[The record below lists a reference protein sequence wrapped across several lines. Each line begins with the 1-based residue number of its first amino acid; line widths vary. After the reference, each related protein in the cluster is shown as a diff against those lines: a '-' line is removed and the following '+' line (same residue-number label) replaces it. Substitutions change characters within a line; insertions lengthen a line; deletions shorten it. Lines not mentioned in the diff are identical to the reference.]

1 LYKKDVLKMSH
12 PLDLTGNVV
21 LITGGAQ
28 GIGQATAQLC
38 AERGAA
44 VVIAD
49 YNQTGGE
56 QTAADIR
63 ASGGQADFVQTDVRR
78 PEQVEALVNFIRQKH
93 GKLNKVVCAAGI
105 LLGPWLTPEEFPV
118 EDFEKVL
125 DVNVVGPFLCAKYA
139 TPLLEAAGNGVFVVI
154 ASGAGVFGGSS
165 SLAYGSSKGGAN
177 GLGLTLEQHLGPRG
191 IRVNVIYPGNIIT
204 DMKLSVD
211 IEAARKEGR
220 PEQEAH
226 DYAQAHYGLPPGVAK
241 VIAFVISEEADYL
254 RGGVRT
260 R

>member
-1 LYKKDVLKMSH
+1 MST
-12 PLDLTGNVV
+12 PLDLTGNVI

-28 GIGQATAQLC
+28 GIGQATAKLC
-38 AERGAA
+38 AERGGI

-49 YNQTGGE
+49 FNKDGGE

-63 ASGGQADFVQTDVRR
+63 ASGGQADFVQTDVRSA
-78 PEQVEALVNFIRQKH
+78 EQVEALVNFIREKH
-93 GKLNKVVCAAGI
+93 GRLNKVVCAAGI
-105 LLGPWLTPEEFPV
+105 LLGPWMTPEEFPV
-118 EDFEKVL
+118 EMFERVL

-139 TPLLEAAGNGVFVVI
+139 TPLLEAAGNGVFVVV

-177 GLGLTLEQHLGPRG
+177 GLGFTLEQHLQPRG
-191 IRVNVIYPGNIIT
+191 IRVNIIYPGNIIT
-204 DMKLSVD
+204 DMKMSVD
-211 IEAARKEGR
+211 IEAARKSGR

-226 DYAQAHYGLPPGVAK
+226 DYAQSHYGLPPGVAK
-241 VIAFVISEEADYL
+241 VIAFVISEDADYL

>member
-1 LYKKDVLKMSH
+1 MTQ
-12 PLDLTGNVV
+12 PFDLSGNVV

-38 AERGAA
+38 AERGAT

-49 YNQTGGE
+49 YNKDGGE
-56 QTAADIR
+56 KTVADIR
-63 ASGGQADFVQTDVRR
+63 ASGGQADFIQTDVRR
-78 PEQVEALVNFIRQKH
+78 PEQVEAVATFIREKY
-93 GKLNKVVCAAGI
+93 GRLNKVVCAAGV
-105 LLGPWLTPEEFPV
+105 LLGPWMTPEEFPV
-118 EDFEKVL
+118 EDFEKTL
-125 DVNVVGPFLCAKYA
+125 DINVVGPFLCAKYT
-139 TPLLEAAGNGVFVVI
+139 TPLLEAVDNGVFVII

-177 GLGLTLEQHLGPRG
+177 GLSMTLEQHLGKRG
-191 IRVNVIYPGNIIT
+191 IRVNTIYPGNIIT
-204 DMKLSVD
+204 DMKMSVD

-220 PEQEAH
+220 PEQDAH
-226 DYAQAHYGLPPGVAK
+226 DYAQANYGLPPGVAK
-241 VIAFVISEEADYL
+241 VIAFVISEEAAYL

>member
-1 LYKKDVLKMSH
+1 MSY
-12 PLDLTGNVV
+12 PLELTGNVI

-28 GIGQATAQLC
+28 GIGKATAELC

-49 YNQTGGE
+49 FNKDGGE
-56 QTAADIR
+56 TTAAGIR
-63 ASGGQADFVQTDVRR
+63 ANGGQADFYHLDVRSA
-78 PEQVEALVNFIRQKH
+78 EQVEALASFIREKH
-93 GKLNKVVCAAGI
+93 GKLNKVVCAAGV
-105 LLGPWLTPEEFPV
+105 LLGPHLQPEEFPL
-118 EDFEKVL
+118 EDFEKTL
-125 DVNVVGPFLCAKYA
+125 DINVVGPFLCAKY
-139 TPLLEAAGNGVFVVI
+139 TTSLLEAAGNGVFVVV

-177 GLGLTLEQHLGPRG
+177 GLSMTLDRHLASRG
-191 IRVNVIYPGNIIT
+191 IRVNTIYPGNIIT

-211 IEAARKEGR
+211 VEAARKEGR

-226 DYAQAHYGLPPGVAK
+226 DFAAANYGLPPGVAQ
-241 VIAFVISEEADYL
+241 VIAFVISDEADYL

>member
-1 LYKKDVLKMSH
+1 MTT
-12 PLDLTGNVV
+12 PLDLTGNVI
-21 LITGGAQ
+21 LITGAAQ
-28 GIGQATAQLC
+28 GIGAATAKLC
-38 AERGAA
+38 AERGGTI
-44 VVIAD
+44 VVAD
-49 YNQTGGE
+49 FNKEGGE
-56 QTAADIR
+56 KTVAEIR
-63 ASGGQADFVQTDVRR
+63 AAGGHADFVQVDVRKA
-78 PEQVEALVNFIRQKH
+78 EEVEALINFIREKH

-118 EDFEKVL
+118 EMFERVL

-139 TPLLEAAGNGVFVVI
+139 TPLLEAAGNGVFVII

-177 GLGLTLEQHLGPRG
+177 GLSMTLQQHLESRG
-191 IRVNVIYPGNIIT
+191 IRVNTIWPGNIIT
-204 DMKLSVD
+204 DMKMHVD
-211 IEAARKEGR
+211 VEAARKAGR

-226 DYAQAHYGLPPGVAK
+226 DYAAANYGLPPGVAK

>member
-1 LYKKDVLKMSH
+1 MTDPH
-12 PLDLTGNVV
+12 DLTGNVI

-28 GIGQATAQLC
+28 GIGAATAQLC
-38 AERGAA
+38 AERGGA

-49 YNQTGGE
+49 YDKDGGE
-56 QTAADIR
+56 QTAVAIR
-63 ASGGQADFVQTDVRR
+63 SSGGQADFVQTDVRR
-78 PEQVEALVNFIRQKH
+78 PEQVEALVNFVRDKH
-93 GKLNKVVCAAGI
+93 GKLDKVVCAAGV
-105 LLGPWLTPEEFPV
+105 LLGPHLQPEEFPV

-125 DVNVVGPFLCAKYA
+125 DINVVGPFLCAKFA
-139 TPLLEAAGNGVFVVI
+139 TPLLEAADKGVFVII

-177 GLGLTLEQHLGPRG
+177 GLSMTLAGHLANRG
-191 IRVNVIYPGNIIT
+191 IRVNTIYPGNIIT
-204 DMKLSVD
+204 DMKMSVD
-211 IEAARKEGR
+211 VEAARREGR

-226 DYAQAHYGLPPGVAK
+226 DHAEEYYGLPPGVAK
-241 VIAFVISEEADYL
+241 VIAFVISDEADYL

>member
-1 LYKKDVLKMSH
+1 MTT
-12 PLDLTGNVV
+12 PLDLTGNVI
-21 LITGGAQ
+21 LITGAAQ
-28 GIGQATAQLC
+28 GIGAATAKLC
-38 AERGAA
+38 AERGGTI
-44 VVIAD
+44 VVAD
-49 YNQTGGE
+49 FNKEDGE
-56 QTAADIR
+56 KTVAEIR
-63 ASGGQADFVQTDVRR
+63 AAGGHADFVQVDVRKA
-78 PEQVEALVNFIRQKH
+78 EEVEALINFIREKH

-118 EDFEKVL
+118 EMFERVL

-139 TPLLEAAGNGVFVVI
+139 TPLLEAAGNGVFVII

-177 GLGLTLEQHLGPRG
+177 GLSMTLQQHLESRG
-191 IRVNVIYPGNIIT
+191 IRVNTIWPGNIIT
-204 DMKLSVD
+204 DMKMHVD
-211 IEAARKEGR
+211 VEAARKAGR

-226 DYAQAHYGLPPGVAK
+226 DYAAANYGLPPGVAK

>member
-1 LYKKDVLKMSH
+1 MSQ
-12 PLDLTGNVV
+12 PYDLSGNVV

-49 YNQTGGE
+49 FNKEGGE
-56 QTAADIR
+56 ATAAGIR
-63 ASGGQADFVQTDVRR
+63 AQGGVADFIQTDVRSA
-78 PEQVEALVNFIRQKH
+78 ESVAAMAQFIRDRH
-93 GKLNKVVCAAGI
+93 GKLNKVVCAAGV

-118 EDFEKVL
+118 EMFEKVL
-125 DVNVVGPFLCAKYA
+125 DVNVVGPFLCAKYT

-165 SLAYGSSKGGAN
+165 SLAYGASKGGAN
-177 GLGLTLEQHLGPRG
+177 GLSMTLERHLETRG
-191 IRVNVIYPGNIIT
+191 IRVNTIYPGNIIT
-204 DMKLSVD
+204 DMKMHVD

-226 DYAQAHYGLPPGVAK
+226 DYAAKNYGLPPGVAK
-241 VIAFVISEEADYL
+241 VIAFVISDEADYL

>member
-1 LYKKDVLKMSH
+1 MTT
-12 PLDLTGNVV
+12 PLDLTGNVI
-21 LITGGAQ
+21 LITGAAQ
-28 GIGQATAQLC
+28 GIGAATAKLC
-38 AERGAA
+38 AERGGTI
-44 VVIAD
+44 VVAD
-49 YNQTGGE
+49 FNKEGGE
-56 QTAADIR
+56 KTVAEIR
-63 ASGGQADFVQTDVRR
+63 AAGGHADFVQMDVRKA
-78 PEQVEALVNFIRQKH
+78 EEVEALINFIREKH

-118 EDFEKVL
+118 EMFERVL

-139 TPLLEAAGNGVFVVI
+139 TPLLEAAGNGVFVII

-177 GLGLTLEQHLGPRG
+177 GLSMTLQQHLESRG
-191 IRVNVIYPGNIIT
+191 IRVNTIWPGNIIT
-204 DMKLSVD
+204 DMKMHVD
-211 IEAARKEGR
+211 VEAARKAGR

-226 DYAQAHYGLPPGVAK
+226 DYAAANYGLPPGVAK